1 MKNFIPIVLLFLTF
15 FGCQEELRLDLI
27 EYPGSGIYG
36 VNLLDSTLTVY
47 QHSAVSFSAILGE
60 EASLRVKV
68 VGASWRF
75 TSSSMT
81 QWTTGGFNDADNSR
95 IFTSIATGS
104 LDGKFEIYPRTTLDI
119 LVYENG
125 SDGPSWSKSVTVE

>member
-1 MKNFIPIVLLFLTF
+1 MKKLIPLTLLFLAF
-15 FGCQEELRLDLI
+15 LGCKEDIQLDLI

-36 VNLLDSTLTVY
+36 INLLDSALTVY

-95 IFTSIATGS
+95 IFSSIATGT
-104 LDGKFEIYPRTTLDI
+104 LDGRFEIYPGTTLDVI
-119 LVYENG
+119 VYENG
-125 SDGPSWSKSVTVE
+125 ADGPSWSKSIVVE